1 MDAVY
6 QADQVWLLD
15 IQRKLYRWS
24 RAEPADAYRDMWNW
38 VSDPRNL
45 RLAWRR
51 VASNRG
57 ARSAGPD
64 KRTVKDI
71 QRREGPQRFLGRLRR
86 QLRDGSYRP
95 TPVRRVMIPK
105 RGKPGKLR
113 PLGVPTVKD
122 RVVQA
127 AILQLLEPIFEA
139 DFLPVSYGFR
149 PRQGVSRRSG
159 AHPQRDPPDRREDR
173 HRLAASALSMGRRRG
188 HSGLLRPHRPPSRH
202 EPGCVAGCAT

>member
-1 MDAVY
+1 
-6 QADQVWLLD
+6 
-15 IQRKLYRWS
+15 
-24 RAEPADAYRDMWNW
+24 
-38 VSDPRNL
+38 
-45 RLAWRR
+45 

-64 KRTVKDI
+64 KRTVRDI
-71 QRREGPQRFLGRLRR
+71 QRREGPQRFLDRLRR
-86 QLRDGSYRP
+86 QLRNGSYRP

-127 AILQLLEPIFEA
+127 ALLQLLEPIFEA

-149 PRQGVSRRSG
+149 PRK
-159 AHPQRDPPDRREDR
+159 ACRD
-173 HRLAASALSMGRRRG
+173 ALEHIRNAI
-188 HSGLLRPHRPPSRH
+188 RPIGEKTATDWPRPPYQWVI
-202 EPGCVAGCAT
+202 EGDIQGCLETAS

>member
-6 QADQVWLLD
+6 QADRVWLLD

-38 VSDPRNL
+38 VTDPRNL

-64 KRTVKDI
+64 KRTVRDI
-71 QRREGPQRFLGRLRR
+71 QRREGPQRFLDRLRR
-86 QLRDGSYRP
+86 QLRNGSYRP

-127 AILQLLEPIFEA
+127 ALLQLLERTFCPSRTA
-139 DFLPVSYGFR
+139 SARGRRVATLWSTSGTRSARSGRR
-149 PRQGVSRRSG
+149 PR
-159 AHPQRDPPDRREDR
+159 PI
-173 HRLAASALSMGRRRG
+173 GRV
-188 HSGLLRPHRPPSRH
+188 RPINGSSKGTFRADS
-202 EPGCVAGCAT
+202 TTSTTITL